1 LCEFVLTE
9 FPQKTLSSLLPG
21 YIIRRGSTLDRA
33 LLVKFMQRT
42 YQDIFANQ
50 DFSHLS
56 RTVEQYLSNDTPL
69 WWVDFEGQGE
79 IGRQGGMRE
88 QGGQQ
93 DEIYSPLS
101 PPSSPSPPS
110 PIACLWMGNAIDQIT
125 GLRHAHLFLL
135 YVVPEHRRQG
145 VGKALMQYAE
155 TWSKARGDKQIGLQV
170 FSSNT
175 PALNLYNQLGFETQ
189 SLWMVKPLGNGE

>member
-1 LCEFVLTE
+1 M
-9 FPQKTLSSLLPG
+9 
-21 YIIRRGSTLDRA
+21 IRPGSTLDRA

-42 YQDIFANQ
+42 YRDIFPNQ

-56 RTVEQYLSNDTPL
+56 RTVEQYLSNNTPL
-69 WWVDFEGQGE
+69 WWVDFE
-79 IGRQGGMRE
+79 E
-88 QGGQQ
+88 QGGQGKEGGQ
-93 DEIYSPLS
+93 DDIYSPL
-101 PPSSPSPPS
+101 PPTSAPS
-110 PIACLWMGNAIDQIT
+110 PIASLWMGNAIDQIT

-135 YVVPEHRRQG
+135 YVVPEHRRRG

-175 PALNLYNQLGFETQ
+175 PALNLYKQLGFETQ
-189 SLWMVKPLGNGE
+189 SLWMVKPLGSRE

>member
-1 LCEFVLTE
+1 
-9 FPQKTLSSLLPG
+9 
-21 YIIRRGSTLDRA
+21 
-33 LLVKFMQRT
+33 
-42 YQDIFANQ
+42 
-50 DFSHLS
+50 
-56 RTVEQYLSNDTPL
+56 
-69 WWVDFEGQGE
+69 
-79 IGRQGGMRE
+79 
-88 QGGQQ
+88 
-93 DEIYSPLS
+93 
-101 PPSSPSPPS
+101 
-110 PIACLWMGNAIDQIT
+110 MGNAIDQIT

>member
-1 LCEFVLTE
+1 MCEFVLTE
-9 FPQKTLSSLLPG
+9 FPEKTLSLLLPG
-21 YIIRRGSTLDRA
+21 YTIRRGLTLDRA

-79 IGRQGGMRE
+79 VEGEGG

-93 DEIYSPLS
+93 DKIYSPL
-101 PPSSPSPPS
+101 SPPS

-155 TWSKARGDKQIGLQV
+155 TWTKARGDKQIGLQV

-175 PALNLYNQLGFETQ
+175 PALNLYNQLGFQTQ